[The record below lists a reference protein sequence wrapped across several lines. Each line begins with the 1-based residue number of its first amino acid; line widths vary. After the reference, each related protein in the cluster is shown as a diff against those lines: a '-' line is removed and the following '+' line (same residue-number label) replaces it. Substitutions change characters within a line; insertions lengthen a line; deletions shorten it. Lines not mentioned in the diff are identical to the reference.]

1 MVSVLSLDTNLRSL
15 LPFVES
21 TGKCLAFSVA
31 VDISFP
37 IVYFTDW
44 LIDCPVTPLLL
55 VVRIW

>member
-21 TGKCLAFSVA
+21 TGKCLAFSMA
-31 VDISFP
+31 VKHFFSNSL
-37 IVYFTDW
+37 FTDW
-44 LIDCPVTPLLL
+44 LIDFHSVLFLL